1 MTDARI
7 ETSCDP
13 DRLSSYFE
21 RQSTRPRTMSPAFFK
36 SEVLHKYK
44 ADSAKFELTD
54 RTISCRGAWHLTTYD
69 VNEAGQVHTYVG
81 YLGDLPYR
89 EQVYWQSFNEFPKGP
104 LSKRAVR
111 NDFMGEFAEPD
122 PLQSIKH
129 KIELLDRECPRWW
142 RVRGGDMATAV
153 QIPATESENEWSEAL
168 LAFDQLLVEGFVVK
182 ALRSAARESGRAVEK
197 EWGSIKLLEE
207 CLVGHGMDEEEAKE
221 VVKPLREA
229 HQHRSIVKGHSSQGR
244 KRDVSKKA
252 RKSYGSFRAHFED
265 LVGQCD
271 RALSGVM
278 EAMGVGLE

>member
-1 MTDARI
+1 MTSWAR
-7 ETSCDP
+7 
-13 DRLSSYFE
+13 
-21 RQSTRPRTMSPAFFK
+21 
-36 SEVLHKYK
+36 
-44 ADSAKFELTD
+44 
-54 RTISCRGAWHLTTYD
+54 
-69 VNEAGQVHTYVG
+69 
-81 YLGDLPYR
+81 
-89 EQVYWQSFNEFPKGP
+89 
-104 LSKRAVR
+104 
-111 NDFMGEFAEPD
+111 FAEPD

-168 LAFDQLLVEGFVVK
+168 LAFDQLLVEGICGQGIAVGGAGIRQGSRKGVGG
-182 ALRSAARESGRAVEK
+182 RSSSWRSVWWVT
-197 EWGSIKLLEE
+197 EWTKR
-207 CLVGHGMDEEEAKE
+207 EAKE